1 MREQVV
7 HRGQTE
13 PLVQLEDLVPQVLR
27 VFHQQLGLL
36 VLQELVVHQV
46 LLERVE
52 LTEQV
57 VSQELLEHQD

>member
-1 MREQVV
+1 MRVLVV

-36 VLQELVVHQV
+36 VLQEQVVHQV